1 MSLTLANANRLV
13 KAAIHKAKIGTAIC
27 VSVAIPTGRLVAHQ
41 RMDGVFA
48 EASLGSIGKAIAS
61 VRTGHASG
69 NPPSPESRFAEA
81 AGEVVA
87 EGAPVINRRGG
98 IPIFQ
103 SGQLVGGI
111 GVSALQRMNKMK
123 CVPSAHWA
131 NKGSLGTRFRAPTC
145 STHSS
150 CAGSRG
156 IGRSLIQEHVG
167 IVHGT

>member
-1 MSLTLANANRLV
+1 MSLTLADANRLV
-13 KAAIHKAKIGTAIC
+13 KAAIREARKSGLAIC
-27 VSVAIPTGRLVAHQ
+27 VSVCDSNGRLVAHQ

-111 GVSALQRMNKMK
+111 GVS
-123 CVPSAHWA
+123 
-131 NKGSLGTRFRAPTC
+131 GAPTNEQDEM
-145 STHSS
+145 
-150 CAGSRG
+150 CALGALG
-156 IGRSLIQEHVG
+156 Q
-167 IVHGT
+167 